1 MNSGPTAF
9 AIVSET
15 IRSISAAADAS
26 ICQPERPVIGASWSG
41 RRAPQSATVLSCW
54 SRNPAQCEMNDAL
67 SVVGLREA
75 VEPLNRSQILRKTGS
90 LELGI
95 VLSQIIARKLRLS
108 CHAAGA
114 ETPTQGPVGEGD
126 DVFVPTIREDVVFDG
141 AFKQIVGR
149 LHRLHRCN
157 LAEGLDLRRIEIAD
171 ADYPNLAGA
180 VQVGHRSR
188 DFLDRYVGIGP
199 MHLIDVDGIG
209 PQPP

>member
-1 MNSGPTAF
+1 MPARKTRDRGELVRPPRAPKRN
-9 AIVSET
+9 
-15 IRSISAAADAS
+15 
-26 ICQPERPVIGASWSG
+26 RPVL
-41 RRAPQSATVLSCW
+41 PVE
-54 SRNPAQCEMNDAL
+54 NPAQCEMNDAL

-75 VEPLNRSQILRKTGS
+75 VEPLDRSQILRKTGS

-108 CHAAGA
+108 CHAAGE

-157 LAEGLDLRRIEIAD
+157 LAEGLDLRRIELLTPIT
-171 ADYPNLAGA
+171 
-180 VQVGHRSR
+180 
-188 DFLDRYVGIGP
+188 
-199 MHLIDVDGIG
+199 LIL
-209 PQPP
+209 PARCKS